1 MAGTRA
7 RAMEGGRARGLG
19 RCGPRRAVGAGA
31 EIDADPFRAGAA
43 ADQRLR
49 PPAGRQCRRR
59 NQMRAAVGGP
69 PPAPPPTHP
78 PALQLWTLTAA
89 DDGTP
94 AVSHAAS
101 LTGHSRG
108 VNCARFSP
116 TGTALASA
124 GDGGEVFLWRPAAPG
139 PAPTEWRLAQVL
151 R

>member
-1 MAGTRA
+1 MPTPS
-7 RAMEGGRARGLG
+7 GRARPPTSA
-19 RCGPRRAVGAGA
+19 CA
-31 EIDADPFRAGAA
+31 
-43 ADQRLR
+43 R
-49 PPAGRQCRRR
+49 PPAANADAETKC
-59 NQMRAAVGGP
+59 
-69 PPAPPPTHP
+69 APPSPTHP